1 MDIYFAVGKIS
12 YIYHDMIPHSFSI
25 HFSSNLKETYEN
37 IKVILEMEYYLFSG
51 LGSSVVFSFNLL
63 TWLSTSPKPFI
74 QTHRNCFIYFRNLE
88 IASNWQQQTH
98 RGLLL
103 IVFTNLPVGDRS
115 LKALIMFAPIVQLL
129 NCCRLLIISLLQ
141 LQICVIHIYFR
152 FMGLRRS

>member
-1 MDIYFAVGKIS
+1 V
-12 YIYHDMIPHSFSI
+12 
-25 HFSSNLKETYEN
+25 
-37 IKVILEMEYYLFSG
+37 FSG
-51 LGSSVVFSFNLL
+51 LGSSSVFSFNLL
-63 TWLSTSPKPFI
+63 TWLSTSPTLFI
-74 QTHRNCFIYFRNLE
+74 QAHRNCFIYFRNLE

-141 LQICVIHIYFR
+141 QQICVIHTYFR
-152 FMGLRRS
+152 FMGLRRSWMGFIYWPLNSSGNLISQPEVFKLAQAVKQISKRKYQRVKMV